1 MNEIVSRVIN
11 TRSVMIPITLMYLCD
26 VKTSGWIFSP
36 CVFKMKFASN
46 KRIII
51 VKCGT
56 ESLSWD
62 WTFLGTEKCMSKK
75 AVMYGC
81 LQSFLKVSSV
91 AKTYKRITSI
101 VKHKIYLLLWELA
114 FKKYY
119 VEGLNWPGWFVAR
132 PTSIIP
138 LFWKWSGPRMCET
151 DWFRLDFR
159 FWLRKFSKFL
169 VLMPVLNAF

>member
-1 MNEIVSRVIN
+1 MFCSKLLTRFVLSPMNEIVSRVIN
-11 TRSVMIPITLMYLCD
+11 TRSVIIPITLMYLCD
-26 VKTSGWIFSP
+26 VKTSGLIFSP

-91 AKTYKRITSI
+91 AKTYKRIYPLQDTTKYILCVNYGINQRTQKQLVKVICIGI
-101 VKHKIYLLLWELA
+101 VVA
-114 FKKYY
+114 NVKKNSW
-119 VEGLNWPGWFVAR
+119 VKSLIWGKGAC
-132 PTSIIP
+132 T
-138 LFWKWSGPRMCET
+138 
-151 DWFRLDFR
+151 
-159 FWLRKFSKFL
+159 
-169 VLMPVLNAF
+169 